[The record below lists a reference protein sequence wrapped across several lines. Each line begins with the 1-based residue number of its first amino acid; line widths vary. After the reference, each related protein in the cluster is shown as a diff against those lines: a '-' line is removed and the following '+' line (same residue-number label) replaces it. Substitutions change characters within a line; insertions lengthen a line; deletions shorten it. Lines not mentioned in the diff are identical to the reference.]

1 MKAVVVVDERVIAE
15 VLAAVG
21 MYRGDPDFEEI
32 LMFLKLRYLH
42 YQRIAMIKGMSLAAF
57 NRKIE
62 NILVAD
68 VRVQLATAFDMKAV
82 EAATVL
88 KQVYGRYHCLGQ
100 ATPAAHQAAEKLI
113 QALPQFDQEVYTLF
127 LDGLT
132 QVEVAKAVGLRT
144 AEVQAVSREFKMIY
158 RQIQSK

>member
-1 MKAVVVVDERVIAE
+1 MKSVVVVDERVIAE

-32 LMFLKLRYLH
+32 LTFLRLRYLH
-42 YQRIAMIKGMSLAAF
+42 YQRIAMIKGMSLDAF

-62 NILVAD
+62 NILVAN
-68 VRVQLATAFDMKAV
+68 VRVQLATAFDM
-82 EAATVL
+82 EAIEATTVL
-88 KQVYGRYHCLGQ
+88 KQVYGRYHFLAQ
-100 ATPAAHQAAEKLI
+100 ATPAEHQAAEKLI

-132 QVEVAKAVGLRT
+132 QIEVVKAMGLRT
-144 AEVQAVSREFKMIY
+144 AEVQAVSQKVKMIY
-158 RQIQSK
+158 KQVES